1 LGVGFNFPVPAFT
14 AKKTAPGR
22 RTIMALS
29 IKSAIVTACFGSLV
43 LCGCNQN
50 SGSQQSTGAAPAP
63 VAAPAPAAGTAGN
76 ASQLPVA
83 KDLSPE
89 SNQQFL
95 AESAK
100 RAGVMVLPDGLQY
113 RIVKPG
119 NGKSPTPN
127 DLVTV
132 TYKGQ
137 LINGMVFDE
146 TQPGKTATFPAGQL
160 IPGWVE
166 ALQKMKEGDEWE
178 LVIPSTLGYGEAGA
192 GGVIPPNQTLIFD
205 MALLKVEPPSGQGS
219 P

>member
-1 LGVGFNFPVPAFT
+1 
-14 AKKTAPGR
+14 
-22 RTIMALS
+22 MAVS
-29 IKSAIVTACFGSLV
+29 IKFAVVAMCFGGMILA
-43 LCGCNQN
+43 GCNQN
-50 SGSQQSTGAAPAP
+50 SQQSNGTAAPSSQQAASRAAPADTSG
-63 VAAPAPAAGTAGN
+63 APAQT
-76 ASQLPVA
+76 PVA

-95 AESAK
+95 ADNAK

-113 RIVKPG
+113 RVIKTG
-119 NGKSPTPN
+119 SGKSPTPN

-132 TYKGQ
+132 TYRGS

-178 LVIPSTLGYGEAGA
+178 LVIPSNLGYGEAGA
-192 GGVIPPNQTLIFD
+192 GGVIPPNQNSRVRYDAAEGGTSAVRAARRAVVSLD
-205 MALLKVEPPSGQGS
+205 
-219 P
+219 

>member
-1 LGVGFNFPVPAFT
+1 
-14 AKKTAPGR
+14 
-22 RTIMALS
+22 MAHA
-29 IKSAIVTACFGSLV
+29 IKSAVVALCFGAIALS
-43 LCGCNQN
+43 GCNQN
-50 SGSQQSTGAAPAP
+50 SGNQQSNNATPTPAAAP
-63 VAAPAPAAGTAGN
+63 AAPAPAAGGGAT
-76 ASQLPVA
+76 LPTA

-95 AESAK
+95 SDNAK
-100 RAGVMVLPDGLQY
+100 RPGVMTLPSGLQY
-113 RIVKPG
+113 RVIKSG
-119 NGKSPTPN
+119 SGKSPSVN

-178 LVIPSTLGYGEAGA
+178 LVIPSNLGYGEAGA
-192 GGVIPPNQTLIFD
+192 GGVIPPNQTLVFD
-205 MALLKVEPPSGQGS
+205 MALLKVGAPSGQGQ

>member
-1 LGVGFNFPVPAFT
+1 
-14 AKKTAPGR
+14 
-22 RTIMALS
+22 MAVS
-29 IKSAIVTACFGSLV
+29 IKSAIVAACLAGLALS
-43 LCGCNQN
+43 GCNQN
-50 SGSQQSTGAAPAP
+50 SGNQSNAGATATP
-63 VAAPAPAAGTAGN
+63 PAPAATAGN
-76 ASQLPVA
+76 GGQLPVA

-95 AESAK
+95 ADNAK
-100 RAGVMVLPDGLQY
+100 RPGVMVLPDGLQY
-113 RIVKPG
+113 RAIKSG
-119 NGKSPTPN
+119 TGKSPTPN

-178 LVIPSTLGYGEAGA
+178 LVIPSNLGYGEAGA
-192 GGVIPPNQTLIFD
+192 GGVIPPNQTLVFD

>member
-1 LGVGFNFPVPAFT
+1 
-14 AKKTAPGR
+14 
-22 RTIMALS
+22 MAGS
-29 IKSAIVTACFGSLV
+29 IKSAVVAACFSAIALS
-43 LCGCNQN
+43 GCNQN
-50 SGSQQSTGAAPAP
+50 STTQQSNGAAPA
-63 VAAPAPAAGTAGN
+63 AAPAAGAGN
-76 ASQLPVA
+76 TANGSQLPVA

-95 AESAK
+95 ADNAK
-100 RAGVMVLPDGLQY
+100 RPGVMVLPDGLQY
-113 RIVKPG
+113 RAVRSG
-119 NGKSPTPN
+119 NGKTPTPN

-132 TYKGQ
+132 TYRGQ

-178 LVIPSTLGYGEAGA
+178 LVIPSNLGYGEAGA
-192 GGVIPPNQTLIFD
+192 GGVIPPNQTLVFD
-205 MALLKVEPPSGQGS
+205 MSLLKVEPPSGQPS

>member
-1 LGVGFNFPVPAFT
+1 MAVSI
-14 AKKTAPGR
+14 KTA
-22 RTIMALS
+22 IAALCLGGMCL
-29 IKSAIVTACFGSLV
+29 T
-43 LCGCNQN
+43 GCNQN
-50 SGSQQSTGAAPAP
+50 NPGNQQSNTAPAVP
-63 VAAPAPAAGTAGN
+63 AAAPAAGGAAAT
-76 ASQLPVA
+76 SQLPLA

-95 AESAK
+95 ADTAK
-100 RAGVMVLPDGLQY
+100 RPGVMVLPDGLQY
-113 RIVKPG
+113 VVIKSG

-132 TYKGQ
+132 TYRGQ

-178 LVIPSTLGYGEAGA
+178 LVIPANLGYGEAGA
-192 GGVIPPNQTLIFD
+192 GGVIPPNQTLVFD
-205 MALLKVEPPSGQGS
+205 MALLKVEPPSGQ

>member
-1 LGVGFNFPVPAFT
+1 
-14 AKKTAPGR
+14 
-22 RTIMALS
+22 MAVS
-29 IKSAIVTACFGSLV
+29 IKSGIVAACLAGLV
-43 LCGCNQN
+43 LSGCNQN
-50 SGSQQSTGAAPAP
+50 SAPQSNAGTTAP
-63 VAAPAPAAGTAGN
+63 APAPAASPANGA
-76 ASQLPVA
+76 QLPVA

-95 AESAK
+95 ADNAK
-100 RAGVMVLPDGLQY
+100 RPGVMVLPDGLQY
-113 RIVKPG
+113 RAIKSG

-132 TYKGQ
+132 TYRGQ

-178 LVIPSTLGYGEAGA
+178 LVIPSNLGYGEAGA
-192 GGVIPPNQTLIFD
+192 GGVIPPNQTLVFD